1 MTADRARLHQY
12 LRVAAL
18 LQVGGML
25 ATIGLTVPDFID
37 YQTRALE
44 CGWCFDF
51 RGAPF
56 ALSLTFLGP
65 VILVLLL
72 VAWRWRGPRL
82 WPLTIVALIDALAI
96 VWSVGVIIPLVFT
109 RSDIVPPAASAAPL
123 LLLPAIAT
131 LALGA
136 ALLRS
141 VPWAKILA
149 ASAVVSLLPVACQ
162 GLGLIGPVHQST
174 PGELS
179 LPFSRTT
186 VYEGLDLGC
195 VDRVQG
201 WVDKHTCLKSTLLIY
216 RGTGEMSKDVTTIH
230 QALAARGQN
239 VSFGGPVSGLPQDGG
254 ISPSYSRDVDTSN
267 AGACLII
274 TDRVSAPPSN
284 TSVGRCAMVTDY
296 ADIRTH
302 WPANDSYAI
311 GIIYYWERRD
321 YRDQYSVTFSHMPVG
336 IAPGGSAPIDVHARP
351 NTSCSIVVFDS
362 SGQSNAPGFDPK
374 TTDAAG
380 DVAWTLFVDKSAMA
394 GQWPIKV
401 TCGASSGWSSWYV
414 YRPAT

>member
-1 MTADRARLHQY
+1 MTAERARLHGY
-12 LRVAAL
+12 LRLAL
-18 LQVGGML
+18 LIEAAGML

-37 YQTRALE
+37 YQARALE

-56 ALSLTFLGP
+56 AASSTVLGP
-65 VILVLLL
+65 VIVVLLL
-72 VAWRWRGPRL
+72 LAWRWRGPRL
-82 WPLTIVALIDALAI
+82 WPLVIVAVIDALAI

-136 ALLRS
+136 ALVRS
-141 VPWAKILA
+141 VPWTKIIAVSA
-149 ASAVVSLLPVACQ
+149 AASLLPVACQ
-162 GLGLIGPVHQST
+162 GLGLIGPVHQSV

-179 LPFSRTT
+179 LPFSRTA
-186 VYEGLDLGC
+186 VYEGLELGC

-201 WVDKHTCLKSTLLIY
+201 WVDKHTCMKATLLVY
-216 RGTGEMSKDVTTIH
+216 RGTGDVTKDRTTVTDV
-230 QALAARGQN
+230 LAARQQRIPPGEL
-239 VSFGGPVSGLPQDGG
+239 VKPLPVDVG

-296 ADIRTH
+296 ADIRAH
-302 WPANDSYAI
+302 WPANDAYAI

-321 YRDQYSVTFSHMPVG
+321 YRDQYSVTFSHVPVG
-336 IAPGGSAPIDVHARP
+336 IPPGGSAPITVHARP

-362 SGQSNAPGFDPK
+362 SGRSSAPGLDPK

-380 DVAWTLFVDKSAMA
+380 DVAWTLSVDKSATR
-394 GQWPIKV
+394 GQWPITV
-401 TCGASSGWSSWYV
+401 TCGATSGRTFWWV
-414 YRPAT
+414 